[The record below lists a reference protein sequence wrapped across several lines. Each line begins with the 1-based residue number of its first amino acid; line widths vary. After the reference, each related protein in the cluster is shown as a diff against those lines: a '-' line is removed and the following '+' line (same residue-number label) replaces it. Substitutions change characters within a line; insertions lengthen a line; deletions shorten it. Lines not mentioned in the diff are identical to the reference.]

1 MSAPV
6 ASAAG
11 PLAFFAI
18 VTVVSPLMRVCLA
31 VTTGVALVALV
42 LGSDL
47 TRALVAALVMLQ
59 GCAASSGFAVPARR
73 GHYDWLLTGSAS
85 RAAVA
90 AAHWGMSVAPGVTC
104 WSALA
109 VTEALLRADRP
120 AIVSAGGTVATL
132 ALASTLPW
140 AISVPLP
147 RLTGGVLWL
156 LVAAVTAVWPAE
168 GAGLPPPRQS
178 ALDVLVRPLEMVGN
192 PLPQATA
199 AAVLGI
205 VGLGLIGAGAG
216 VAWISRTDVRLE
228 ASQ

>member
-1 MSAPV
+1 MSAAV
-6 ASAAG
+6 TAAAG

-31 VTTGVALVALV
+31 VTTGVALVALAI
-42 LGSDL
+42 GSDL

-73 GHYDWLLTGSAS
+73 GHYDWLLTGSVS
-85 RAAVA
+85 RGAVA
-90 AAHWGMSVAPGVTC
+90 TAHWGMSVAPGIIC

-109 VTEALLRADRP
+109 VAEALLRADRP

-132 ALASTLPW
+132 ALASSLPW

-156 LVAAVTAVWPAE
+156 LVAAVTAVLPAD
-168 GAGLPPPRQS
+168 GAGLPPPRQT
-178 ALDVLVRPLEMVGN
+178 ALDVLVRPLEMVGD
-192 PLPQATA
+192 PLPASTAT
-199 AAVLGI
+199 AVLGI
-205 VGLGLIGAGAG
+205 VCLGLVGAG
-216 VAWISRTDVRLE
+216 VAVVWISRTDVRLE